1 MVVPGGAGRCG
12 GGGGGADSIS
22 KAAGD
27 RGGRGGAAS
36 DGAPREAEADGDAA
50 WLYHTCAAHATMLP
64 ARDIIQGALEA
75 LALAKTDEA
84 GAQARLF
91 DLLGD
96 DGIETIMGV
105 FARKDTLLTLTL
117 ADIMRFGPAAN
128 AHGQSHG
135 HGRGHLLED
144 HRGLAPVPM
153 AARRS
158 GPSIS
163 QQITIRSQGEIDAA
177 KRQRKDQRRAQRHAQ
192 SAGDGPGQ
200 GQDWLAN
207 LGFDEAYL
215 EQERALGLQGG
226 VNPDDPMGL
235 NNLLPEGSREYHA
248 PQALP
253 SGTEREWREGYEW
266 VHIPPPRRL
275 PAPTGNELVPISSLP
290 DWAQACFPGTKR
302 LNRIQSALFS
312 TAFESAE
319 NMLVC
324 APTGAGKTNCAMLTL
339 LHLIGQH
346 VDEAGVLQRSALKA
360 VYVAPMKALAQ
371 EVVTTFSKRLAP
383 LSLVV
388 RELTGDMQ
396 LTRAEVDAAHLIV
409 TTPEKWDVITRKG
422 GSDGS
427 LATACKLLIIDEV
440 HLLADERGAVIES
453 IVARTQRL
461 VESAQTTVRIVA
473 LSATLP
479 NYRDVAV
486 FLRYPIL
493 HNSTHSQTLH
503 HFIPPLPRLFPLPL
517 PQSTGSTQSVASTT
531 LAGSIGRCRSNRRSW
546 ESQRRTECAW
556 LASRTSARLKSSMT
570 PSAAGTR

>member
-290 DWAQACFPGTKR
+290 DWAQACFPGTKVHAIR
-302 LNRIQSALFS
+302 DRRCLTCSPPLNLHCHHHA
-312 TAFESAE
+312 
-319 NMLVC
+319 C
-324 APTGAGKTNCAMLTL
+324 AAPEPDSIGPVLDGVRVGGKHVGLRSYGR
-339 LHLIGQH
+339 GQ
-346 VDEAGVLQRSALKA
+346 DELRHADV
-360 VYVAPMKALAQ
+360 VAPN
-371 EVVTTFSKRLAP
+371 R
-383 LSLVV
+383 
-388 RELTGDMQ
+388 
-396 LTRAEVDAAHLIV
+396 
-409 TTPEKWDVITRKG
+409 
-422 GSDGS
+422 
-427 LATACKLLIIDEV
+427 TARRRS
-440 HLLADERGAVIES
+440 RGAAALGAQGSVRGTDEG
-453 IVARTQRL
+453 ARPRG
-461 VESAQTTVRIVA
+461 
-473 LSATLP
+473 
-479 NYRDVAV
+479 RDY
-486 FLRYPIL
+486 L
-493 HNSTHSQTLH
+493 
-503 HFIPPLPRLFPLPL
+503 
-517 PQSTGSTQSVASTT
+517 
-531 LAGSIGRCRSNRRSW
+531 
-546 ESQRRTECAW
+546 
-556 LASRTSARLKSSMT
+556 
-570 PSAAGTR
+570 